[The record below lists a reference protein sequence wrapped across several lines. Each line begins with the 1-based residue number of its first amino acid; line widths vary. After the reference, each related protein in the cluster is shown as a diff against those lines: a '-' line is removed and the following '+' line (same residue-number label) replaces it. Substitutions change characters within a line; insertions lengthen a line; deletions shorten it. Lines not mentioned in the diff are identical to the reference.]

1 MDWLYTLF
9 LTLHNILRWVTLVLA
24 IMATVMAFA
33 GWFGKREWG
42 ERDRKIGSFTAMA
55 MDIQFLLGL
64 ILYVVLSPFGIK
76 GLSQGM
82 EFVSANRDFRFF
94 GLEHFAAHA
103 IGSGVCSPRHH
114 IAPKGIYFIGKVPAG
129 CYPIRNYV
137 YSSGRCY
144 TLVEAAAAHF
154 FDIHSVKIA
163 ALK

>member
-1 MDWLYTLF
+1 MDWFYTLF

-82 EFVSANRDFRFF
+82 EFVNANRDFRFF
-94 GLEHFAAHA
+94 GLEHVVLMLLAVVFAHLGTILPRKASTSLAKFQRAA
-103 IGSGVCSPRHH
+103 IPFA
-114 IAPKGIYFIGKVPAG
+114 IMFIL
-129 CYPIRNYV
+129 
-137 YSSGRCY
+137 
-144 TLVEAAAAHF
+144 LVVAIPWWRPLLRIF
-154 FDIHSVKIA
+154 SISIP
-163 ALK
+163 

>member
-24 IMATVMAFA
+24 ILATVMAFT

-82 EFVSANRDFRFF
+82 EFVNANRDYRFF
-94 GLEHFAAHA
+94 GLEHVAIMVLAVVFAHLGTILPRKASTSLAKFKRAA
-103 IGSGVCSPRHH
+103 IPFAVM
-114 IAPKGIYFIGKVPAG
+114 FIL
-129 CYPIRNYV
+129 
-137 YSSGRCY
+137 
-144 TLVEAAAAHF
+144 LVVAIPWWRPLLRIF
-154 FDIHSVKIA
+154 SISIP
-163 ALK
+163 